1 MDMEN
6 PPAEISGPDGNRPGV
21 TRPQKSLVIVYSC
34 HHKNTEKI
42 ANVIGNILGAPVKTP
57 REITPDDLYEYDLV
71 GFGSGIYGAHHHAS
85 LIGLAGRLSDAGG
98 RKAFIFSTFGAPE
111 GLYFGER
118 LTEFIRNNHSQL
130 RGTLEASGYTVA
142 DEFSCPGFNTN
153 SFLSLFGGLN
163 KGRPDALD
171 LKHAEEF
178 AGNLKRFSG
187 F

>member
-1 MDMEN
+1 MEN
-6 PPAEISGPDGNRPGV
+6 PAAEITGPDGDRPGN
-21 TRPQKSLVIVYSC
+21 TRPGKSLVIVYSY
-34 HHKNTEKI
+34 HHKNTETI

-57 REITPDDLYEYDLV
+57 QEITPGELFEYDLV
-71 GFGSGIYGAHHHAS
+71 GFGSGIYGAHHHES
-85 LIGLAGRLSDAGG
+85 LLGLAGLLPDAGG

-111 GLYFGER
+111 GLYSGER

-130 RGTLEASGYTVA
+130 RETLEASGYTVA

-153 SFLSLFGGLN
+153 SFISLFGGLN

-178 AGNLKRFSG
+178 AENLKRLSG